1 MSLNGER
8 FNTVDQKLPAG
19 VDIVEDEETGLK
31 LAHFNGF
38 TSKASG
44 SLGASQPA
52 GRVVKMALER
62 KGGVK
67 CVTVP
72 DELSMQALG
81 SFAGIF
87 DRYFVKIGFDF
98 NMTRRPQDAG

>member
-8 FNTVDQKLPAG
+8 FNAIGQTLPIG
-19 VDIVEDEETGLK
+19 VDLVEDEDTSLK
-31 LAHFNGF
+31 LAHFNRF

-52 GRVVKMALER
+52 ARVVKMALER

-72 DELSMQALG
+72 DELSMQTLG
-81 SFAGIF
+81 LFAGMF
-87 DRYFVKIGFDF
+87 DDCFAWNGD
-98 NMTRRPQDAG
+98 

>member
-8 FNTVDQKLPAG
+8 FNAVDKKLPTG
-19 VDIVEDEETGLK
+19 VDLVEDEDTGLK

-52 GRVVKMALER
+52 ARVVKMALER

-81 SFAGIF
+81 LFAGIF
-87 DRYFVKIGFDF
+87 DNCFAR
-98 NMTRRPQDAG
+98 TRINSDLIKTTTKC

>member
-8 FNTVDQKLPAG
+8 FNNVDQNLPAG
-19 VDIVEDEETGLK
+19 VNVVEDEETGVK

-52 GRVVKMALER
+52 ARVVKMALER

-72 DELSMQALG
+72 DELSMQALL
-81 SFAGIF
+81 SFAGIIS
-87 DRYFVKIGFDF
+87 R
-98 NMTRRPQDAG
+98 